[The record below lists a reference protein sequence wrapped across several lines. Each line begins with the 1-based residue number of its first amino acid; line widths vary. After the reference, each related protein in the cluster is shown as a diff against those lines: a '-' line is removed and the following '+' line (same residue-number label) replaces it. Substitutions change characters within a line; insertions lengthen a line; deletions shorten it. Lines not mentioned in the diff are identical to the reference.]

1 MAFWVNRSLLRGKP
15 NILREGL
22 LCRELPNNI
31 FSVSDCAYFDKCYA
45 KRSLSQPLFD
55 DKPLRVTDKLQ
66 SIRVPASIEGHTSA
80 STYPFY
86 RDGLTQLISPNG
98 FQIGG
103 CKSSRTT
110 PSYRRGSLFSTHP
123 YGSRKGGYRD
133 LVEMPPQQACG
144 LTSAHTSCL
153 PLIKTQTNNRSCIL
167 KLPVDEVCDR
177 MLMCVPIASFLSSIF
192 RENGHSQNLKPHR
205 FLQSPQWASRFLV
218 LAY

>member
-1 MAFWVNRSLLRGKP
+1 MVLWANRLLLRGKP
-15 NILREGL
+15 NIHPASPG
-22 LCRELPNNI
+22 CQELPNNM
-31 FSVSDCAYFDKCYA
+31 FLASDCVYFDKCYA
-45 KRSLSQPLFD
+45 KRFLSQTRFD

-110 PSYRRGSLFSTHP
+110 PSYRRGYLFSTHP
-123 YGSRKGGYRD
+123 YGSRKVGYRD

-177 MLMCVPIASFLSSIF
+177 MLMCAPPRHFCHHYSARADVSEI
-192 RENGHSQNLKPHR
+192 
-205 FLQSPQWASRFLV
+205 
-218 LAY
+218 